1 MVSGYSRPV
10 RLPLMPPRSSPAAD
24 SPIQFRPSPDQRRW
38 LEAERQRRRL
48 PVSSLL
54 RLLIEDAMERQHAA
68 QAASPSTRGR

>member
-10 RLPLMPPRSSPAAD
+10 RLPLMAPRSSPAPD

-54 RLLIEDAMERQHAA
+54 RLLIEDAMERQHT
-68 QAASPSTRGR
+68 AASPSTRGR